1 MPFMYILHIL
11 YICVPNLAYYLTF
24 LNQILVHFTIN
35 SNKGFI
41 KNKLKIHLATSL
53 STNNISPSS
62 DSDVIM

>member
-41 KNKLKIHLATSL
+41 KNKKQTQNPFSNF
-53 STNNISPSS
+53 S
-62 DSDVIM
+62 